1 MMEAPHDRRW
11 MPKGEKRPRTA
22 AKTNAALGLLMDTLT
37 TDFVRAGSLEELKA
51 KGRLVAH
58 GPHRPILVV
67 HDKDRIFA
75 LDNRCPHMGFP
86 LDRGSVE
93 DGTLTCHWH
102 HARFD
107 LASGCTFDL
116 WADDVPTCPVEV
128 RDGEVWV
135 RPIFGHPDPAAHW
148 CQRLDDG
155 LAHILGLVIAKAV
168 HGQIA
173 AGVPPL
179 DVVRQVTLFGI
190 QNRDSWGVGLT
201 ILTALANLLP
211 VLPEEETYLALF
223 HGARRVAADC
233 DGEAPRRRRAAL
245 ASRPDVATLKRWLR
259 RWTTVRHREAAERTL
274 LTAVAAGASPAA
286 LADLLLTANTDRAFA
301 DEGHSLDF
309 TNKAFECLDLIGWEH
324 ADAVLPT
331 VLGQMVAARGADEST
346 AWRQPVD
353 LTLLCAEAAA
363 ELPGL
368 FATRPNVH
376 GWSDH
381 AALAMAL
388 MGDDPMAIMDGLTAI
403 REGAAATDL
412 GRSLAYAAALRLAHF
427 GGANEHAD
435 WETAHHVFTYANAV
449 HQMLKKI
456 GTGRDG
462 HIDGVR
468 GVLHGA
474 MALYL
479 ARYLNV
485 PPARIPGDSGE
496 PLDDLPASAE
506 EIRVALLDAFDRQ
519 RQVDLAARLVA
530 RHLTL
535 GHSVQALLA
544 TLARTLLREDAGF
557 HAYQVL
563 DAGVRQ
569 FAAPDLSD
577 VRPRPDAIAA
587 RLCGRRRRGYCS
599 AYAASRNALND
610 IRVRRSPYLLLRG
623 TPQNHCTRGG
633 AETQPHPGYIYRVV
647 RTGLVRR
654 NSAESARHSEPSGA
668 DAGRQHIITSHP
680 RI

>member
-1 MMEAPHDRRW
+1 
-11 MPKGEKRPRTA
+11 
-22 AKTNAALGLLMDTLT
+22 MDIPT

-51 KGRLVAH
+51 KGRLVVH

-67 HDKDRIFA
+67 HDKGRVFA

-86 LDRGSVE
+86 LDRGSIE

-116 WADDVPTCPVEV
+116 WADDVPTCPTEV

-135 RPIFGHPDPAAHW
+135 RPIFGHADPAAHW

-155 LAHILGLVIAKAV
+155 LAHVLGLVIAKAV
-168 HGQIA
+168 HGQLA
-173 AGVPPL
+173 AGVLPP
-179 DVVRQVTLFGI
+179 DVVRQVALFGI
-190 QNRDSWGVGLT
+190 QNRDGWGVGLT
-201 ILTALANLLP
+201 ILTALGNLLP

-233 DGEAPRRRRAAL
+233 DGQAPRRRRVAL
-245 ASRPDVATLKRWLR
+245 ASRSDLATLKRWLR

-286 LADLLLTANTDRAFA
+286 LADILLAADTDRAFA
-301 DEGHSLDF
+301 DGGHSLDF
-309 TNKAFECLDLIGWEH
+309 INKAFECVDLIGWGH
-324 ADAVLPT
+324 ADAVLPA
-331 VLGQMVAARGADEST
+331 VVGQMVTARGAEEST

-353 LTLLCAEAAA
+353 LIALCTEAAA
-363 ELPGL
+363 ELPDL
-368 FATRPNVH
+368 FATRPNMH

-381 AALAMAL
+381 AALVRAL
-388 MGDDPMAIMDGLTAI
+388 LGDDPMAIMDALKAAI
-403 REGAAATDL
+403 RAGAAPTDL
-412 GRSLAYAAALRLAHF
+412 GRSLAYAAALRLARF
-427 GGANEHAD
+427 GTANEHAD
-435 WETAHHVFTYANAV
+435 WETAHHVFTYANAI
-449 HQMLKKI
+449 HQMLKRT
-456 GTGRDG
+456 GTTDRDG
-462 HIDGVR
+462 HIEAVR

-485 PPARIPGDSGE
+485 PPARIPGDGGE
-496 PLDDLPASAE
+496 PLDDLPANAE
-506 EIRVALLDAFDRQ
+506 EIRVALLDVFDRQ

-535 GHSVQALLA
+535 GHSARSLIA
-544 TLARTLLREDAGF
+544 TLARALLREDAGF

-569 FAAPDLSD
+569 FGEWGNTDEGRHILIAVARYLAAHSPTERAELQTAD
-577 VRPRPDAIAA
+577 IAQ
-587 RLCGRRRRGYCS
+587 RLM
-599 AYAASRNALND
+599 
-610 IRVRRSPYLLLRG
+610 
-623 TPQNHCTRGG
+623 RGG
-633 AETQPHPGYIYRVV
+633 ELHQDTHDDRKH
-647 RTGLVRR
+647 RTG
-654 NSAESARHSEPSGA
+654 
-668 DAGRQHIITSHP
+668 
-680 RI
+680 